1 MPSQDS
7 SDTGFWLI
15 SVFLMVVMATFGYFY
30 GIKETP
36 SPVVEQEPANFV
48 PRQFVPHEREAD
60 IQAAVSRSQEREKK
74 PKPKPTPAP
83 TATPTPT
90 ATPKPSPKPDK
101 PTGGVPALLQV
112 IIDHESGGNYRAY
125 NPTGCSDQNGTW
137 SCGGKYQL
145 SSQYAAGW
153 AANNGY
159 PGQSSNAAEWAPE
172 VQDAVALA
180 LFHKTNGG
188 LWCNYTSYC

>member
-1 MPSQDS
+1 MPRRDASGNVGY
-7 SDTGFWLI
+7 TI
-15 SVFLMVVMATFGYFY
+15 VVAILLVASLVMLYFSNNTPDKVQPE
-30 GIKETP
+30 GLSAVIET
-36 SPVVEQEPANFV
+36 A
-48 PRQFVPHEREAD
+48 PRGVARPERERLLTV
-60 IQAAVSRSQEREKK
+60 VSRSNDREEEPKQK
-74 PKPKPTPAP
+74 PKPVSEPVETPAP
-83 TATPTPT
+83 QPVTKEKTTSGT
-90 ATPKPSPKPDK
+90 
-101 PTGGVPALLQV
+101 VPALLQI

-125 NPTGCSDQNGTW
+125 NPTGCSDENGTW

-145 SSQYAAGW
+145 SSQFAAGW

-180 LFHKTNGG
+180 LFNKTNGG